1 MKKMKTKSLDSL
13 TDKFIGK
20 RGTPDR
26 ETFEHELRM
35 DLLSAAIKEAR
46 LKRNL
51 TQEKLGLLVGVQKAQ
66 ISKLE
71 NNVKEARLDTIMKVF
86 KALNARV
93 SFQVEMIQPKKS
105 IQQKITKSATKI

>member
-1 MKKMKTKSLDSL
+1 MKTKEKAMKNFKTQSLDSL

-26 ETFEHELRM
+26 ENFEHELRM

-51 TQEKLGLLVGVQKAQ
+51 TQEKLGILVGVQKAQ

-93 SFQVEMIQPKKS
+93 SFQVELIQPKSKKMRS
-105 IQQKITKSATKI
+105 

>member
-1 MKKMKTKSLDSL
+1 
-13 TDKFIGK
+13 
-20 RGTPDR
+20 
-26 ETFEHELRM
+26 M

-93 SFQVEMIQPKKS
+93 SFQVELIQPKAKTKKS
-105 IQQKITKSATKI
+105 H

>member
-1 MKKMKTKSLDSL
+1 MKTKSLESL

-20 RGTPDR
+20 RDTPDR

-35 DLLSAAIKEAR
+35 DFLSAAIKEAR
-46 LKRNL
+46 LKSNL
-51 TQEKLGLLVGVQKAQ
+51 TQEKLGLVIGVQKAQ

-71 NNVKEARLDTIMKVF
+71 KNVKEARLDTIMKVF

-93 SFQVEMIQPKKS
+93 SFKVELIQPKSKRRKS
-105 IQQKITKSATKI
+105 L

>member
-1 MKKMKTKSLDSL
+1 MKTKSLESL

-20 RGTPDR
+20 RGTHDR

-51 TQEKLGLLVGVQKAQ
+51 TQEKLGLLVGVQKAET
-66 ISKLE
+66 SKPE
-71 NNVKEARLDTIMKVF
+71 NNVKEARLDSIMKVF
-86 KALNARV
+86 KALNV
-93 SFQVEMIQPKKS
+93 KVGFNVEFI
-105 IQQKITKSATKI
+105 